1 MKKQRQKMK
10 FFHYLVPTKG
20 QYQKNSNSKLPQ
32 FVVFN
37 FFLVK
42 SLGQK
47 TGFST
52 NCINLGL
59 LLKFS
64 VLQFLHLNLFPE
76 LQEYRTLKSTQFKL
90 PIIIV
95 LYFNS
100 VLKKSLINMHNS

>member
-1 MKKQRQKMK
+1 MKKQRQVK
-10 FFHYLVPTKG
+10 FFHYLVLTKG
-20 QYQKNSNSKLPQ
+20 QYQKNSNFTLPQ

-37 FFLVK
+37 FFLIK

-64 VLQFLHLNLFPE
+64 VLQFFHLNLFPE
-76 LQEYRTLKSTQFKL
+76 LQEYRTLKSIFQPL
-90 PIIIV
+90 SYLLLLSYILI
-95 LYFNS
+95 LS
-100 VLKKSLINMHNS
+100 LKNL